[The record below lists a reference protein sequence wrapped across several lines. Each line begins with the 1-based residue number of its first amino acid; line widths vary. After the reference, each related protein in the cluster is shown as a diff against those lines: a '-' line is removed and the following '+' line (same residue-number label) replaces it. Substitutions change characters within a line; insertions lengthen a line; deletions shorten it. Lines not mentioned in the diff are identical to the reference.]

1 MERIQ
6 EFFAKEFFGNT
17 LDLYLFFFLTVIL
30 FALVAKLIHYLLK
43 NNARKLT
50 SRTNTDIDTMIVDS
64 VEEPLVLILIVA
76 GFYFGFK
83 FLTLTE
89 GVQSFVERVILVVFL
104 LVITWLVIR
113 LLDVIIKGVLSPL
126 VDKTE
131 SRLDDQ
137 IIPVVSN
144 LIKAAIWIMVIIV
157 MLSELGY
164 DVFSLIT
171 GLGLGGVAI
180 AMAAKD
186 TIGHMFGGFNI
197 FMNKPF
203 QIDDVVNFKG
213 NEAVVEEVGLRM
225 TTMRTWD
232 TTRIYVPNSDIANS
246 VLENISAREGRRVVH
261 SIRISGDT
269 PAEKIE
275 AACAEILTE
284 LGNIDGLMEKLR
296 CHLYAFDDYALSI
309 RTEFWINLTVDHYSV
324 RHRCNLTI
332 KKILEKYGIR
342 LVSPVQEQVRANA

>member
-1 MERIQ
+1 MEQFMAFISQ
-6 EFFAKEFFGNT
+6 EFFGNT
-17 LDLYLFFFLTVIL
+17 LDRYLYFFLIIIG
-30 FALVAKLIHYLLK
+30 FALLAKLIYYLLK
-43 NNARKLT
+43 NNIRKIT
-50 SRTNTDIDTMIVDS
+50 HRTNNDIDTMIVDS

-83 FLTLTE
+83 FLTLSE
-89 GVQSFVERVILVVFL
+89 GAQSFVDRVILVVFL
-104 LVITWLVIR
+104 LVVTWLVIR
-113 LLDVIIKGVLSPL
+113 LLDVVIKGVLSPL

-213 NEAVVEEVGLRM
+213 TEAVVEQVGLRM

-261 SIRISGDT
+261 GIRISGDT
-269 PAEKIE
+269 PAQKIDE
-275 AACAEILTE
+275 ACADITSTLAKNE
-284 LGNIDGLMEKLR
+284 GLMEKLR

-309 RTEFWINLTVDHYSV
+309 RTEFWIKLTADHFVV
-324 RHRCNLTI
+324 RHQCNLTI
-332 KKILEKYGIR
+332 KEILEKHDIR
-342 LVSPVQEQVRANA
+342 LVSPMQEQVRQ

>member
-1 MERIQ
+1 MEQVLI
-6 EFFAKEFFGNT
+6 FFTQEFFGNT
-17 LDLYLFFFLTVIL
+17 LDRYLYFFLVVIG
-30 FALVAKLIHYLLK
+30 FALLAKLIYYLLK
-43 NNARKLT
+43 NNIRKIT
-50 SRTNTDIDTMIVDS
+50 HRTNNDIDTMIVDS

-76 GFYFGFK
+76 GFYLGFK
-83 FLTLTE
+83 FLTLSE
-89 GVQSFVERVILVVFL
+89 GTQSFVDRVILVVFL
-104 LVITWLVIR
+104 LVVTWLVIR
-113 LLDVIIKGVLSPL
+113 LLDVIIKGILSPL

-144 LIKAAIWIMVIIV
+144 LIKAAIWIMVVIV

-203 QIDDVVNFKG
+203 QIDDIVNFKG
-213 NEAVVEEVGLRM
+213 TEAVVEQVGLRM

-246 VLENISAREGRRVVH
+246 VMENISAREGRRVVH
-261 SIRISGDT
+261 GIRISGDT
-269 PAEKIE
+269 PADKIE
-275 AACAEILTE
+275 GACVEITSE
-284 LGNIDGLMEKLR
+284 LAKNDGLMEKLR
-296 CHLYAFDDYALSI
+296 CHLYDFDDYALSI
-309 RTEFWINLTVDHYSV
+309 RTEFWVKLTADHFAV
-324 RHRCNLTI
+324 RHQCNLTI
-332 KKILEKYGIR
+332 KEILEKHGIR
-342 LVSPVQEQVRANA
+342 LVSPVQEQVRS

>member
-1 MERIQ
+1 MEQFMAFISQ
-6 EFFAKEFFGNT
+6 EFFGNT
-17 LDLYLFFFLTVIL
+17 LDRYLYFFLVVIG
-30 FALVAKLIHYLLK
+30 FALLAKLIYYLLK
-43 NNARKLT
+43 NNIRKIT
-50 SRTNTDIDTMIVDS
+50 HRTNNNIDTMIVDS
-64 VEEPLVLILIVA
+64 VEEPLVLILLVA
-76 GFYFGFK
+76 GFYLGFK

-89 GVQSFVERVILVVFL
+89 GVQAFVDRVILVVFL

-113 LLDVIIKGVLSPL
+113 LLDVVIKGVLSPL

-137 IIPVVSN
+137 VIPVVSN

-203 QIDDVVNFKG
+203 QIDDIVNFKG
-213 NEAVVEEVGLRM
+213 TEAVVEQVGLRM

-246 VLENISAREGRRVVH
+246 VLENVSAREGRRVVH
-261 SIRISGDT
+261 GIRISGNT
-269 PAEKIE
+269 PAQKIE
-275 AACAEILTE
+275 KACAEIVSE
-284 LGNIDGLMEKLR
+284 LAKNEGIMEKLR
-296 CHLYAFDDYALSI
+296 CHLYTFDDYALSI
-309 RTEFWINLTVDHYSV
+309 RTEFWIKLTVDHFDI
-324 RHRCNLTI
+324 RHQCNLAI
-332 KKILEKYGIR
+332 KEILEKHDIR
-342 LVSPVQEQVRANA
+342 LVAPIQEQVRS